1 MTACMPTPSDPRGR
15 PLRND
20 PRSTRGTAFAAEESA
35 PVGFEGPLPA
45 GVGSLEQQALR
56 SYEHHRASSVIAA
69 GSVAV
74 SPQDAD
80 GAWLIV
86 LEGEHDL
93 STAALLQQATVGLW
107 HRCTVAVIDLS
118 GADFID
124 TTVINWLM
132 YAKRMLQASGSGA
145 LGIVEGPPASP
156 AARLFR
162 LLGLCDVVA
171 CFPTRQD
178 ALAGMRT
185 GNSGAPG

>member
-1 MTACMPTPSDPRGR
+1 MTACMPSPSDPRGR

-20 PRSTRGTAFAAEESA
+20 PRSTRGTAFAAEEYA
-35 PVGFEGPLPA
+35 PVGFKGPLPA

-56 SYEHHRASSVIAA
+56 SYEHYRASSVTAA

-93 STAALLQQATVGLW
+93 STAALLHQATVGLW
-107 HRCTVAVIDLS
+107 HRCTLAVVDVS
-118 GADFID
+118 GTDFID

-132 YAKRMLQASGSGA
+132 NAKRMLQASRGGT
-145 LGIVEGPPASP
+145 LGIVEGPPASS

-178 ALAGMRT
+178 ALARMRT
-185 GNSGAPG
+185 GNSGALG